1 MGRVKV
7 ALVRNG
13 SSKRARGHRTHIN
26 DFQTATGGE
35 IVCKTVLDR
44 RNRTAAIPR
53 SDVRHESGRL
63 AVTAIGSQTVIPPRR
78 CSAAAPG

>member
-13 SSKRARGHRTHIN
+13 SGKRARGHRTHIN
-26 DFQTATGGE
+26 DLQTATEGE

-44 RNRTAAIPR
+44 RNRTAAVPR
-53 SDVRHESGRL
+53 SELRHQNGRL
-63 AVTAIGSQTVIPPRR
+63 AVTAIGSHTVIPPRR